1 MRLSALGGRRQRLLL
16 WLARL
21 ALFAYAFQLTAV
33 DHWHKDV
40 NSVVGD
46 EGKSSHSYHCHGDV
60 SKCAEQGGIVSSLV
74 EVQLAPIPPSLLTT
88 LVVVTLPAPRAAFVS
103 SADEPPQ
110 YFLRA
115 TV

>member
-1 MRLSALGGRRQRLLL
+1 MKAMAGKRQRTIFL

-21 ALFAYAFQLTAV
+21 ALFAYAFQMTAV

-60 SKCAEQGGIVSSLV
+60 SGCVEQGGIATSLA
-74 EVQLAPIPPSLLTT
+74 EVKLAPIPPSLLSTIA
-88 LVVVTLPAPRAAFVS
+88 LATLPAPEQAFVA

-110 YFLRA
+110 SS
-115 TV
+115 